1 MRRCTLLLAFVLAM
15 GFTQTFAQ
23 DQKKACPERVV
34 PLETPSNQDEQ
45 RETLLGQ
52 ANECVRKG
60 ARAQAIALITEVIK
74 RNPSDAEAYVN
85 RGSLQTT
92 LGEME
97 LAINDFTAA
106 IRLNP
111 NLSTAWYNRATTLTH
126 VGRYDSAIADFTEAM
141 RLQPQFPAAYYNR
154 GLVKTELGR
163 FDAALADYTKAI
175 EQDPKLTYCYLS
187 RGTLYL
193 AMGEYQSAIDDFSKQ
208 LENAITY
215 GGRREAYEAP
225 GEHSKQQLELRT
237 DAVTYSRRG
246 EAYEALGELQK
257 ALSDFQAAGQLDPK
271 LESATEGLARLS
283 NVEEL
288 QQHPDDSHR

>member
-23 DQKKACPERVV
+23 DQKEACPERVV
-34 PLETPSNQDEQ
+34 PLEIPGNEGQQ

-52 ANECVRKG
+52 ANECMRKG
-60 ARAQAIALITEVIK
+60 APAEAIALITEVIK
-74 RNPSDAEAYVN
+74 RNARDAEAYVN

-163 FDAALADYTKAI
+163 FD
-175 EQDPKLTYCYLS
+175 
-187 RGTLYL
+187 
-193 AMGEYQSAIDDFSKQ
+193 
-208 LENAITY
+208 
-215 GGRREAYEAP
+215 
-225 GEHSKQQLELRT
+225 
-237 DAVTYSRRG
+237 
-246 EAYEALGELQK
+246 EAL
-257 ALSDFQAAGQLDPK
+257 
-271 LESATEGLARLS
+271 
-283 NVEEL
+283 
-288 QQHPDDSHR
+288 